1 MNEIE
6 FVEYLD
12 EIINFASEEDG
23 MVVNTRTF
31 RDVGMLTNNEG
42 LVVKLES
49 GETFQITVVKSS

>member
-12 EIINFASEEDG
+12 EIISCSSEEDG
-23 MVVNTRTF
+23 MVAETRTF
-31 RDVGMLTNNEG
+31 RDVGMLTKNEG

-49 GETFQITVVKSS
+49 GETFQISVVRSS